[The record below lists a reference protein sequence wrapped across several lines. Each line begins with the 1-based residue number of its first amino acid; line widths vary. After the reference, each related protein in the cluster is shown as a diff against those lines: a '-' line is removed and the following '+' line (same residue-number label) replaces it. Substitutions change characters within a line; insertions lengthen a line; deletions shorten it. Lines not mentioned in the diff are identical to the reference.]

1 MTVSLYPVFLLA
13 GIAVSLATWRR
24 LAKSDPRLPLIYAS
38 ALVCAFAGAKVA
50 YLLSEGWMWYGRPE
64 MWMAWLS
71 GKSILGALL
80 GGYAGVEAVKKW
92 TGYTRPTGDLFAVI
106 APLGILIGR
115 FGCLVHGCCTGIVCQ
130 PAWFTITGADGK
142 TRWPAVPAEIAFNA
156 IALIAALVLRSRKI
170 LPDQH
175 FHLYLMACGL
185 FRFFHEFL
193 RETPRV
199 AGPWSGYQILSLAVF
214 GLGAWGFLRR
224 HRAAVAAS

>member
-1 MTVSLYPVFLLA
+1 MMVSLYPVFLLA

-24 LAKSDPRLPLIYAS
+24 LAKSDPRLPVIYAA

-50 YLLSEGWMWYGRPE
+50 YLAAEGWLWWDQPE
-64 MWMAWLS
+64 KWMAWLS

-115 FGCLVHGCCTGIVCQ
+115 IGCLMHGCCAGIVCQ
-130 PAWFTITGADGK
+130 PGWFTVTGPDGK
-142 TRWPAVPAEIAFNA
+142 TRWPAVPAEMAFNA
-156 IALIAALVLRSRKI
+156 LALVAVLFLRRWKI
-170 LPDQH
+170 LPGQH

-185 FRFFHEFL
+185 FRFLHEFL
-193 RETPRV
+193 RDTPRV
-199 AGPWSGYQILSLAVF
+199 AGLLSGYQILSLAVF
-214 GLGAWGFLRR
+214 GLGAWGFF
-224 HRAAVAAS
+224 HRKRLAAVAS